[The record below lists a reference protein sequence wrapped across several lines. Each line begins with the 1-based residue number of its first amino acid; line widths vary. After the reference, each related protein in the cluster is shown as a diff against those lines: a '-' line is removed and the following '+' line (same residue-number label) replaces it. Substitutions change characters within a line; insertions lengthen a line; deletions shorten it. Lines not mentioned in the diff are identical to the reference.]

1 MNVSFAIWY
10 DSGFTSIFVNYT
22 SSPEAKYPSA
32 INEVYVATKWVAA
45 HGDEINVDGKHL
57 AVVGN
62 SAGSNMAA
70 VTALKTQTR
79 RRPRVQGPDPVL
91 AGDGRRSREIV
102 LQRIRGR
109 LFPRPKHDG
118 MVLDNYVPDVAQRRE
133 VYASPLQSSIEQLQ
147 GLPPAHIQVAANVL
161 RDDGLAYARKL
172 DSAGWR

>member
-1 MNVSFAIWY
+1 PPTGAQSSRAERLSQSGSVRQLPEGQREIRAKRSDRRPDHCWANRGERKRPCGPLLPQRRFHAGRNSRPMNVSFAIWY

-70 VTALKTQTR
+70 VTALK
-79 RRPRVQGPDPVL
+79 
-91 AGDGRRSREIV
+91 AKS
-102 LQRIRGR
+102 
-109 LFPRPKHDG
+109 
-118 MVLDNYVPDVAQRRE
+118 
-133 VYASPLQSSIEQLQ
+133 SPFFGFL
-147 GLPPAHIQVAANVL
+147 
-161 RDDGLAYARKL
+161 
-172 DSAGWR
+172 